1 MDYWFCPMCGEKYNK
16 NHKECLICSYPD
28 LGYVDQIGGIHEGG
42 CGTMPDGTDCGECSK
57 GDCSFCSVW
66 AEHWRRKMRY
76 IKFICPEC
84 GAETEIWYEK
94 TIDSME
100 VIAGHDQWPYE
111 KVDLIYHCTE
121 CGRDYSSVWETMWGD
136 TMQTKP
142 ERKYWG

>member
-1 MDYWFCPMCGEKYNK
+1 MNEEKR
-16 NHKECLICSYPD
+16 
-28 LGYVDQIGGIHEGG
+28 
-42 CGTMPDGTDCGECSK
+42 M
-57 GDCSFCSVW
+57 
-66 AEHWRRKMRY
+66 MRY
-76 IKFICPEC
+76 MKFICPEC

-111 KVDLIYHCTE
+111 KVDLIYHCTK